1 MAGRTPDQEAEAQ
14 GRALGE
20 ALSRLRRERGLSQA
34 EAGARI
40 GMSSQGWGLY
50 EAGKRSG
57 LFRPDIQR
65 RLTSALE
72 ATPEDLALLMGEA
85 ASLGPMTSVASSRSS
100 LAGMAARGRGF
111 EPAPVQERG
120 QFQLDTDELNP
131 WASAGTVLEYIQGR
145 WPRRDQ
151 GCIVAMKDGT
161 LKARLYVRSD
171 DQELVV
177 RGAGALLS
185 LEKLDRTEVASVS
198 AVIARLDD

>member
-1 MAGRTPDQEAEAQ
+1 MARNDAGDEAGIEA
-14 GRALGE
+14 RALGE

-65 RLTSALE
+65 RLTSALD
-72 ATPEDLALLMGEA
+72 ATPEDLALLLGDGPIKA
-85 ASLGPMTSVASSRSS
+85 VAPIRPLASGVS
-100 LAGMAARGRGF
+100 ARGRGF
-111 EPAPVQERG
+111 EAAPALERRHY
-120 QFQLDTDELNP
+120 QLDHDDLSP
-131 WASAGTVLEYIQGR
+131 WAAAGTVLEYVQGR
-145 WPRRDQ
+145 WPRHDQ
-151 GCIVAMKDGT
+151 GCVIAMKDGG

-171 DQELVV
+171 DHELVV

-185 LEKLDRTEVASVS
+185 LEKLARADVVSVS
-198 AVIARLDD
+198 AVVARIED